1 MRRNDASKIR
11 QEFQKKRK
19 IKLDEVIAKETKEV
33 LGEETVAESVEPFD
47 GNPDSRANLIKKI
60 KGEVSEKTPFVPTAP
75 WPTTEIVETPQEA
88 IPYAVYLARKK
99 PEDPEI
105 IQLPEIEEPVQ
116 DMVSIANVHR
126 ILKEAQQVNDNLN
139 TVFEEYVTDYDA
151 EEQKSEIEPDIPE
164 VEKAANLIEQTVQK
178 LTEYGADQIP
188 ITELTILQD
197 QVSALKKRFG
207 EMNAVG
213 WGQAGMSY
221 GSGEVRLEFLDDID
235 RATAKTNN
243 YVLKYQASSD
253 KWIGAAESGGGSGN
267 PVASGAVSGNNIVLT
282 LTDSST
288 VTIDATTLKNVD
300 YDPAGYE
307 YTNDSSL
314 AAITNEA
321 GAVNGQEIEE
331 DTWTKMVCVRGST
344 VDEKPS
350 TIFSSRIWNDTT
362 NRFSLAEVPTD
373 GVVSFRV
380 NVKVSPETNNA
391 LLQGRIN
398 FVAVD
403 VAGQILNEDG
413 DDIVLESGTPDT
425 SAGDKI
431 IGDFFQIYQFYQVV
445 AAQELADGA
454 GEEHA
459 RTFIFPVYVGDA
471 SAQRGFGEFE
481 LNVTCDFTLQ
491 DSSILAVLN

>member
-1 MRRNDASKIR
+1 MRRNDATKLREQFKKQR
-11 QEFQKKRK
+11 QNNLEE
-19 IKLDEVIAKETKEV
+19 IIVKETKEV
-33 LGEETVAESVEPFD
+33 LNEDVVESVEPFEGD
-47 GNPDSRANLIKKI
+47 PDSRSNLIKKI
-60 KGEVSEKTPFVPTAP
+60 KGETNTPFVPTAP
-75 WPTTEIVETPQEA
+75 WPTTEIVETKNEA
-88 IPYAVYLARKK
+88 IPYAVYLARKQ

-105 IQLPEIEEPVQ
+105 IELPVLEEEETGP
-116 DMVSIANVHR
+116 DMAAIANVRR
-126 ILKEAQQVNDNLN
+126 ILKEAQEVSDSVDEAL
-139 TVFEEYVTDYDA
+139 EEYNQEYAA
-151 EEQKSEIEPDIPE
+151 EVEPEIEPDIPE
-164 VEKAANLIEQTVQK
+164 VEQAANLIEQTVQK
-178 LTEYGADQIP
+178 LTEYGGDHVP

-235 RATAKTNN
+235 RTTAKTNN

-314 AAITNEA
+314 AAITNEV

-331 DTWTKMVCVRGST
+331 DTWTKMVCVRGAT

-380 NVKVSPETNNA
+380 NVKVFPETNNA

-413 DDIVLESGTPDT
+413 DDIVLESGTPGT

-471 SAQRGFGEFE
+471 SAQRGYGEFE

>member
-19 IKLDEVIAKETKEV
+19 IKLDEVIAKETKEI
-33 LGEETVAESVEPFD
+33 LGEETVVESVEPFD

-105 IQLPEIEEPVQ
+105 IELPVLEEEESGR
-116 DMVSIANVHR
+116 DMAAIANVRR
-126 ILKEAQQVNDNLN
+126 ILREAQEVNDNLN
-139 TVFEEYVTDYDA
+139 TVFEEYVEDYDT
-151 EEQKSEIEPDIPE
+151 EEQESAIETEIPE
-164 VEKAANLIEQTVQK
+164 IEKAANIIEATVQK
-178 LTEYGADQIP
+178 LTEYGTDQIP

-197 QVSALKKRFG
+197 QVASLKKRFG
-207 EMNAVG
+207 EMNAAG

-288 VTIDATTLKNVD
+288 VTIDATTLKNID

-307 YTNDSSL
+307 YTGDKTL
-314 AAITNEA
+314 ATIVNEA
-321 GAVNGQEIEE
+321 GSVNGLEIEE
-331 DTWTKMVCVRGST
+331 DTWTIMPC
-344 VDEKPS
+344 
-350 TIFSSRIWNDTT
+350 
-362 NRFSLAEVPTD
+362 
-373 GVVSFRV
+373 
-380 NVKVSPETNNA
+380 
-391 LLQGRIN
+391 
-398 FVAVD
+398 
-403 VAGQILNEDG
+403 
-413 DDIVLESGTPDT
+413 
-425 SAGDKI
+425 
-431 IGDFFQIYQFYQVV
+431 
-445 AAQELADGA
+445 
-454 GEEHA
+454 
-459 RTFIFPVYVGDA
+459 TFTCFI
-471 SAQRGFGEFE
+471 QR
-481 LNVTCDFTLQ
+481 
-491 DSSILAVLN
+491 SIK

>member
-1 MRRNDASKIR
+1 MRRNDA
-11 QEFQKKRK
+11 KKLREQFK
-19 IKLDEVIAKETKEV
+19 KQRNNSLEEIIVKETKEILDEDV
-33 LGEETVAESVEPFD
+33 VELEPFE
-47 GNPDSRANLIKKI
+47 GNPDSRSNLIKKI
-60 KGEVSEKTPFVPTAP
+60 KRENVTEFVPTAP
-75 WPTTEIVETPQEA
+75 WPTTEIVETKNEA
-88 IPYAVYLARKK
+88 IPYAVYLARKQ

-105 IQLPEIEEPVQ
+105 IELPVLEEEETGP
-116 DMVSIANVHR
+116 DMAAIANVRR
-126 ILKEAQQVNDNLN
+126 ILKEAQEVRDSVDEAL
-139 TVFEEYVTDYDA
+139 EEYNQEYAA
-151 EEQKSEIEPDIPE
+151 EVEPEIEPDIPE
-164 VEKAANLIEQTVQK
+164 VEQAANLIEQTVQK
-178 LTEYGADQIP
+178 LTEYGGDHVP

-235 RATAKTNN
+235 RTTAKTNN

-431 IGDFFQIYQFYQVV
+431 IGDFFQAYSFYQVV

-471 SAQRGFGEFE
+471 SAQRGYGEFE